1 MSLSSRIRRFTLVA
15 TTCVLAAASAPSWAA
30 VDPEVQKHFDIGNS
44 LYQEGRYSDALR
56 EYDAAYTLSKNW
68 KILYNRGQCL
78 VMLKRDPEAVVV
90 FQQYLD
96 EGGAQ
101 IAPERRKQIEE
112 DLPKL
117 RARSATILVENA
129 PPGSI
134 VFLGDWRVGPVFKSS
149 SSAGPT
155 ELTIP
160 IGAGEYDLRV
170 EPPPGLNAPVFKQHL
185 AITGGMQAAV
195 RVEFETAPTEGVPP
209 GMAPGMAPP
218 PPPPAQVDQPPALP
232 PRPPGGLAAPSFQVS
247 AQVSAVIPSVDTKSV
262 GSFAL
267 GAFEIAASYRATSFF
282 EIGLFGDFASGK
294 PTVDASARTIDSV
307 DPNAKYSYR
316 ILGARGRLH
325 LLRTKRVDGWFGLD
339 FGAFQENWSFSGDK
353 SFDFKAS
360 SAAFGLGLGFDI
372 PLGRSWAIGAAARFI
387 AASANNGARESCS
400 ATSSCDGALPGESGS
415 NRATS
420 RSFLDLGA
428 HLVWVLPFGA
438 PEPTPIPASQPKST
452 VTAAARRNIP

>member
-1 MSLSSRIRRFTLVA
+1 MTLSSRIRRFTLVA
-15 TTCVLAAASAPSWAA
+15 TTCVLATASSMSWAA

-44 LYQEGRYSDALR
+44 LYQEGRYGDALR

-96 EGGAQ
+96 EGGSQ
-101 IAPERRKQIEE
+101 IAPDRKKQIEE

-117 RARSATILVENA
+117 RARSATIRVENA

-134 VFLGDWRVGPVFKSS
+134 VFLGDWRVGPVFKSAS
-149 SSAGPT
+149 AAGPT

-170 EPPPGLNAPVFKQHL
+170 EPPPGLNAPPFKQHL

-195 RVEFETAPTEGVPP
+195 RVEFATPPTAD
-209 GMAPGMAPP
+209 AAPP
-218 PPPPAQVDQPPALP
+218 PIAPPPAQVDQPPVLP

-247 AQVSAVIPSVDTKSV
+247 AQASAVFPSVDTKSV

-267 GAFEIAASYRATSFF
+267 GAFEIVASYRATSFF
-282 EIGLFGDFASGK
+282 ELGLFGDFASGK
-294 PTVDASARTIDSV
+294 PTVDSGIVARESV
-307 DPNAKYSYR
+307 DANAKYSYR

-325 LLRTKRVDGWFGLD
+325 LLRTKRIDGWFGLD
-339 FGAFQENWSFSGDK
+339 FGAFQESWSFTGQN

-400 ATSSCDGALPGESGS
+400 PTTPCDGALPGESAS

-420 RSFLDLGA
+420 RSFLDVGA
-428 HLVWVLPFGA
+428 RLVWVLPFGD
-438 PEPTPIPASQPKST
+438 PDPTPSPAPQPKST